1 MQNIGAKTKTG
12 VLFRFG
18 QIESQNSFDFFFFKA
33 MPLVER
39 VQFEIVE
46 DQIVESKGGG
56 IAILLHRK

>member
-1 MQNIGAKTKTG
+1 
-12 VLFRFG
+12 
-18 QIESQNSFDFFFFKA
+18 